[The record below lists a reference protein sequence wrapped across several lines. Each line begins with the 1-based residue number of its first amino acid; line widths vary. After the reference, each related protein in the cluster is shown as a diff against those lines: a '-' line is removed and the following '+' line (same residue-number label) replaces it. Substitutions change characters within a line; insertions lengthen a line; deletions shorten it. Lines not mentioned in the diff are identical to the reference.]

1 MYCILFTALCGSF
14 VKDANYKSLRIVD
27 KIHDPA
33 EAQAMEAG
41 GRFIDDRLPSSRL
54 PELLA
59 WMGNYVERGGKI
71 PEEWTDNWELV
82 CSAHRHLWGTTPV
95 DEIRMDIASDQRLI
109 EQIAEGDPTLKVEAH
124 PFNCFVD
131 LVRIRST
138 LADLLDKDPGAILEP
153 LRICQTIDRHVT
165 VPIYH
170 VFPDGTSGPVPGT
183 EPIIEDVIEVPD
195 RMARALARQRPDLTY
210 PPAAGTRIAEQLRY
224 SAWELRTGQ
233 DVSSTLG
240 LKAREAWPTLLGFFA
255 PFYKLA
261 LYGLRY
267 RTMLEYDLVKAR
279 RFLDANRANLL
290 WNDYYL
296 SVSDVSSPVEY
307 FHFYAID
314 EADCDMC
321 SRRTRADAG
330 VIVSANTLRD
340 SPAFVAYYR
349 SKFDDLADYFALGR
363 DWSVWL
369 LCLLCYH
376 T

>member
-1 MYCILFTALCGSF
+1 MRSPCHANDLTNSTTGRNAQSLCRAQLSQACSPKFTHTNPRRPKIFNQERTTGAARLMYCILFTALCGSF

-138 LADLLDKDPGAILEP
+138 LADLLD
-153 LRICQTIDRHVT
+153 
-165 VPIYH
+165 
-170 VFPDGTSGPVPGT
+170 
-183 EPIIEDVIEVPD
+183 
-195 RMARALARQRPDLTY
+195 
-210 PPAAGTRIAEQLRY
+210 
-224 SAWELRTGQ
+224 
-233 DVSSTLG
+233 
-240 LKAREAWPTLLGFFA
+240 
-255 PFYKLA
+255 
-261 LYGLRY
+261 
-267 RTMLEYDLVKAR
+267 
-279 RFLDANRANLL
+279 
-290 WNDYYL
+290 
-296 SVSDVSSPVEY
+296 
-307 FHFYAID
+307 
-314 EADCDMC
+314 
-321 SRRTRADAG
+321 
-330 VIVSANTLRD
+330 
-340 SPAFVAYYR
+340 
-349 SKFDDLADYFALGR
+349 
-363 DWSVWL
+363 
-369 LCLLCYH
+369 
-376 T
+376 

>member
-1 MYCILFTALCGSF
+1 
-14 VKDANYKSLRIVD
+14 
-27 KIHDPA
+27 
-33 EAQAMEAG
+33 AQAMEAG

-183 EPIIEDVIEVPD
+183 EPIIED
-195 RMARALARQRPDLTY
+195 
-210 PPAAGTRIAEQLRY
+210 
-224 SAWELRTGQ
+224 
-233 DVSSTLG
+233 
-240 LKAREAWPTLLGFFA
+240 
-255 PFYKLA
+255 
-261 LYGLRY
+261 
-267 RTMLEYDLVKAR
+267 
-279 RFLDANRANLL
+279 
-290 WNDYYL
+290 
-296 SVSDVSSPVEY
+296 
-307 FHFYAID
+307 
-314 EADCDMC
+314 
-321 SRRTRADAG
+321 
-330 VIVSANTLRD
+330 
-340 SPAFVAYYR
+340 
-349 SKFDDLADYFALGR
+349 
-363 DWSVWL
+363 
-369 LCLLCYH
+369 
-376 T
+376 